1 MEVPSNHGVVHEGVA
16 VGEVAEDG
24 ASVGEKR
31 GVAGGGCGGEK
42 RREGIRRVV
51 VAASENVSV

>member
-1 MEVPSNHGVVHEGVA
+1 M
-16 VGEVAEDG
+16 AEDG